1 MKKALA
7 VLAVVAMAAAAQAD
21 LVELAK
27 WDTSGGAVSQA
38 EVIGLK
44 SVSDLSLYGN
54 AGDTSVGIF
63 GANKLTDGASGI
75 KFTVAAEDNYEITGA
90 TLAATY
96 TGSPTGPKQ
105 IDFLV
110 NGGVVATHER
120 PGRGSDFNVT
130 LGDLGSSATVAL
142 VANTAAGTVRSGT
155 KEAFSNTAG
164 SFGIRTSMTLSGNVV
179 EKGPTP
185 PGPTPVPEP
194 ATMSLLG
201 LGALALALRRK
212 LRK

>member
-7 VLAVVAMAAAAQAD
+7 VLAVVAMAAAAHAD
-21 LVELAK
+21 LVELAT
-27 WDTSGGAVSQA
+27 WETSGGTVSQA

-44 SVSDLSLYGN
+44 SVSDLALYGN
-54 AGDTSVGIF
+54 AGDTSAGIF
-63 GANKLTDGASGI
+63 GVNKLTDGASGI

-96 TGSPTGPKQ
+96 TGSATGPKQ

-110 NGGVVATHER
+110 NGGVVTTHAR
-120 PGRGSDFNVT
+120 PTRGSSFDVM

-142 VANTAAGTVRSGT
+142 VANVAAGTVRSGT

-179 EKGPTP
+179 EKAGPTP
-185 PGPTPVPEP
+185 SVPEP